1 MTRNVPTLAAL
12 CALCV
17 SLLGCPTPPV
27 PGGDAGPPV
36 FPSDWAT
43 RYAEV
48 RDCRRSPDHDLSYI
62 RVLASPDAETIY
74 TTRAGEFPDGAV
86 LVKPEYA
93 DDLCTDLMGITA
105 MRRTAGSWE
114 FQETDAMGRVVST
127 ETLRCIGCHSS
138 CGVPPDGY
146 MGTCALP

>member
-1 MTRNVPTLAAL
+1 MTRTMLTRALLGVTSLA
-12 CALCV
+12 
-17 SLLGCPTPPV
+17 LLGCPPPPTPV
-27 PGGDAGPPV
+27 TDAGPPV

-43 RYAEV
+43 RYSEV
-48 RDCRRSPDHDLSYI
+48 RDCRRSPDHDLAYI

-74 TTRAGEFPDGAV
+74 TTRSGEFPDGAV

-93 DDLCTDLMGITA
+93 DDLCTDLLGITA

-114 FQETDAMGRVVST
+114 FQETSALGRVVST
-127 ETLRCIGCHSS
+127 DTLRCIGCHAS
-138 CGVPPDGY
+138 CGLPPDGY